1 MPPSHGFD
9 KLTAGADTEGI
20 EKSLFHIT
28 HMNKNRTI
36 PKPYASCAGGQCH
49 SVNKKKKRINREGHE
64 EREEKKGILDK
75 ILRELRVLRGK
86 KILILMTL
94 GSCGQSQFCISNPRQ
109 TNQ

>member
-1 MPPSHGFD
+1 MPPRHGFD

-49 SVNKKKKRINREGHE
+49 PVNKKKKRINREGHE
-64 EREEKKGILDK
+64 EKKGFHRK
-75 ILRELRVLRGK
+75 SLRALRGK
-86 KILILMTL
+86 KSL
-94 GSCGQSQFCISNPRQ
+94 S
-109 TNQ
+109 